1 MGTSRYV
8 SICIRFLVVLH
19 HSIKLIRL
27 GGENDDGFMLYLMK
41 MNLELFKT
49 KQAQATDSWWDRLF
63 MAHGDIRFDDYDK
76 DLTDLPTP
84 IAEVRTAN
92 TSLLAR
98 ARFSFFI
105 N

>member
-27 GGENDDGFMLYLMK
+27 GGENDDGFMLYLKK

-49 KQAQATDSWWDRLF
+49 KQAQATDSWSVSYT
-63 MAHGDIRFDDYDK
+63 H
-76 DLTDLPTP
+76 LTLPT
-84 IAEVRTAN
+84 N
-92 TSLLAR
+92 TR
-98 ARFSFFI
+98 V
-105 N
+105 